1 MYPVTQEVAALF
13 DAEQP
18 QKLRITGTDENG
30 NAIEITDADIMLGS
44 FSIDRYS
51 NNGSRLELG
60 TAIAAEMSLKLN
72 NASGKYDGIR
82 FEGAELFAEIGIAD
96 WTQTDPEITWIPCGY
111 FTCDEQPRK
120 RTIITLSALDRMM
133 YFDKTEP
140 VLSPWTTETGAF
152 MTNEVGERLYFVT
165 SLAFPATVAE
175 IVEQICARCGVE
187 IAGDISELPNADY
200 VLTERP
206 AFEGDVTY
214 RNIIQ
219 WCAGLMGCNA
229 FMDWNGQLRFSWY
242 TNTGYNSTPDRR
254 FTSDLYENDITITG
268 VKYTDAD
275 DHIYI
280 AGTDAYALDLTGN
293 ELVNVDSISTILQ
306 NVYRALNGFTYRP
319 FEAEVIAAPWLFPMD
334 RVTFTDIDGNGHVSL
349 LTNVNIGV
357 NSRTALAGDGE
368 TAKASSYAA
377 PSGLTTAQKQAVS
390 RVTSTV
396 ANEAVGHATE
406 MITGGLGGYVV
417 LSINEQT
424 GQTEEILIMDSPDK
438 ETAVNVWRF
447 NQGGLG
453 HSSNGYEGPYND
465 IALTADGQINADMIT
480 TGYMDADRITAGT
493 ITASKLT
500 PTVQGEIMTD
510 TQTVYISVATGAT
523 VNVPVGWV
531 NVHTPAQ
538 NTWTTTRPQY
548 DPSYPLLY
556 IAEQSRTIDG
566 EIVCTTP
573 VIDQTTTVIDG
584 SHITTGTIDANLL
597 RTGVISSTGGTS
609 TWNLAT
615 GQLSM
620 DGSFTTSIT
629 VTEPDPG
636 GGLPVEVTYTMSL
649 KDGKLVFYVDGDE
662 VGALEFAG
670 GGLSLTGTDTTN
682 PSVSNYV
689 TNSSG
694 EATGGAAVSANQSGA
709 LTLTCDSLRIGSVGQ
724 IPFDVGLTDT
734 INVGGVT
741 LVFKNGILVE
751 AY

>member
-72 NASGKYDGIR
+72 NADGKYDGIK
-82 FEGAELFAEIGIAD
+82 FEGVELFAEIGIAD

-133 YFDKTEP
+133 YFDKVEP
-140 VLSPWTTETGAF
+140 VLTPWTTDTGAF
-152 MTNEVGERLYFVT
+152 MTNESGERLYFVA
-165 SLAFPATVAE
+165 SIAFPSTIAE
-175 IVEQICARCGVE
+175 LVEQICVRCQVE
-187 IAGDISELPNADY
+187 LAEGISTLPNADL
-200 VLTERP
+200 VLSERP

-219 WCAGLMGCNA
+219 WCAGLLGCNA
-229 FMDWNGQLRFSWY
+229 FMDWDGKLRFSWY

-254 FTSDLYENDITITG
+254 FTSDLYENNITITG

-275 DHIYI
+275 DHTYI

-334 RVTFTDIDGNGHVSL
+334 RVTFTDIEGNGHVSI

-357 NSRTALAGDGE
+357 NSRTALAGAGE

-396 ANEAVGHATE
+396 ANEAVDHATK

-424 GQTEEILIMDSPDK
+424 GQTEEILIMDTPDK

-465 IALTADGQINADMIT
+465 IALTADGQINASLIT
-480 TGYMDADRITAGT
+480 TGSMDADRITAGT

-523 VNVPVGWV
+523 VNVPIGWV
-531 NVHTPAQ
+531 NVHTPTQ

-670 GGLSLTGTDTTN
+670 GGLSLTGTDTSN
-682 PSVSNYV
+682 PSISNYT

-694 EATGGAAVSANQSGA
+694 VATGGSAVSTSQSGTID
-709 LTLTCDSLRIGSVGQ
+709 LVCSTLRVGPVGQ
-724 IPFDVGLTDT
+724 IPLDVGVTDT

-751 AY
+751 SY